1 MQLKRDESFED
12 DDDFGAAW
20 TGGRMNRNP
29 GVRKMAPAERPQ
41 SDRAR
46 QANRNRARAGKD
58 FNRHVNG

>member
-12 DDDFGAAW
+12 EDDFEQW
-20 TGGRMNRNP
+20 TSGRMNRNP

-46 QANRNRARAGKD
+46 QATRNKARAGKE
-58 FNRHVNG
+58 FNRNVNG